1 VRKMKKQIGGFRY
14 LAILVIVI
22 ALALSWATPAFG
34 ATTQDVTVTAT
45 PSYIAISNAPNSWAA
60 GVITASTDVSTGNNY
75 FTITNTSTVNI
86 DISFYVS
93 ANWSGTSSWT
103 YGAPAADTGQL
114 KVSSANGGVGGS
126 SGVGNYDKTL
136 VYGAGA
142 AVLVCDNVSTATSP
156 KWEMQLDAP
165 TSFTHGAAQSANVTM
180 TAVLQS

>member
-1 VRKMKKQIGGFRY
+1 MKRIGGFRY
-14 LAILVIVI
+14 LAILVVI
-22 ALALSWATPAFG
+22 FALALSWATPAFG

-45 PSYIAISNAPNSWAA
+45 PSYIAISNNPASWAA
-60 GVITASTDVSTGNNY
+60 GVITANTDTQTGNNY
-75 FTITNTSTVNI
+75 FTITNTSTVNL

-93 ANWSGTSSWT
+93 ANWSFTSGSNAWT
-103 YGAPAADTGQL
+103 YGAPGANQGQL
-114 KVSSANGGVGGS
+114 KVSSANGGTGGS

-136 VYGAGA
+136 AYGAGA

-165 TSFTHGAAQSANVTM
+165 TSFTHGDGQSANVTM